1 MAVSGFLQTVLL
13 GAAAAFVLFAI
24 VLVYRIVAGPTMQD
38 RVVALNVVGTNAVIV
53 IALLGAAFDS
63 PSMFDVALVYA
74 LLNFLLSIA
83 IAKFTMDRGEV
94 L

>member
-1 MAVSGFLQTVLL
+1 MTLVETVLF
-13 GAAAAFVLFAI
+13 GTAAAFAALTLPAF
-24 VLVYRIVAGPTMQD
+24 YRAARGPTMQD
-38 RVVALNVVGTNAVIV
+38 RVVALNVVGTHAVIV
-53 IALLGAAFDS
+53 IVLLGAAFDAT
-63 PSMFDVALVYA
+63 SMFDVALVYA

>member
-1 MAVSGFLQTVLL
+1 MTLIEAGLFA
-13 GAAAAFVLFAI
+13 AAAAFAALTLPAF
-24 VLVYRIVAGPTMQD
+24 YRAAKGPTMQD
-38 RVVALNVVGTNAVIV
+38 RVVALNVVGTHAVIV
-53 IALLGAAFDS
+53 ITLLGAAFET

-83 IAKFTMDRGEV
+83 ISKFTMDRGEV